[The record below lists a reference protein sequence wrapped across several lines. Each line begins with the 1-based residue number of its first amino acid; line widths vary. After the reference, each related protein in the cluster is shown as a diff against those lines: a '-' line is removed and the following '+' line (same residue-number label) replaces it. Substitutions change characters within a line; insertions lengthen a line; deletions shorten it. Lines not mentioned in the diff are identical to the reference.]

1 MSSYYPALGDLNHLA
16 DRVLVFAPHADD
28 EVFGCGG
35 TLAFHAER
43 GDPVRVVILTDGAGG
58 DPAGLEA
65 DIARTRRA
73 ESLAAGAELGVTDYA
88 FEDFPDGRLAA
99 SFDEATNQG
108 PLVDTL
114 LAELRAFQP
123 KLVYAPGLQEMH
135 PDHRALGAA
144 LLVAAERYAAEEPGL
159 TLNLYGINAQVAAN
173 VMYDITRLAAKKRRA
188 VERFE
193 SQLAYHDL
201 VRKTEAVDF
210 ARTVNIEDGAVYQVE
225 AFLALDPARGAAYR
239 SASQGLLE
247 EVFPATRGEELEG
260 AGGAVEANDVPDS
273 SESTES
279 GQSEPPRPS
288 ASPVDPATRTAKASG
303 DGGEA
308 VQDDPLAA
316 TAVISVWNRKEE
328 LRANLD
334 GLRAQTRPFA
344 DVVVVDN
351 ASTDGTAELVA
362 AEYPEVRLV
371 RMPNSAYGACETF
384 NVGFASVTT
393 PLLAIL
399 DDDVVL
405 PPEWLEKC
413 VARLAQEPATTAV
426 LSTKVVEPEMP
437 ESYKNAPSVNTER
450 YMSTFRGC
458 GSLARTDALREAG
471 WYDEYLFIYGNERDL
486 TCRLLNNGY
495 RVLQYPGVETFHRQP
510 FGVQMG
516 KRSLY
521 YHARN
526 AWITMLKYAPLGDLL
541 RMPWLVL
548 TRVLLRGGGKEAG
561 GEVTDATGT
570 IGIGRAVRE
579 TPGATWILV
588 KASFGVLRALP
599 HVWRHRQPVRA
610 DDFELPLS

>member
-1 MSSYYPALGDLNHLA
+1 VSSYYPALGDLNHLA

-35 TLAFHAER
+35 TLAFHTER

-88 FEDFPDGRLAA
+88 FEDFPDGRLAE
-99 SFDEATNQG
+99 SFDAAANEG
-108 PLVDTL
+108 PLVATL

-123 KLVYAPGLQEMH
+123 KLVYGPGLQEMH
-135 PDHRALGAA
+135 PDHRALSAA
-144 LLVAAERYAAEEPGL
+144 LLVAAERYRDEQPDL
-159 TLNLYGINAQVAAN
+159 SLSLYGINAQVAAN

-225 AFLALDPARGAAYR
+225 AFLVLDPARGAAYR
-239 SASQGLLE
+239 AASEGLLG
-247 EVFPATRGEELEG
+247 EVFPATRDASSAASIG
-260 AGGAVEANDVPDS
+260 AGAPGE
-273 SESTES
+273 TES
-279 GQSEPPRPS
+279 AG
-288 ASPVDPATRTAKASG
+288 G
-303 DGGEA
+303 DSDGPE
-308 VQDDPLAA
+308 VDPLAA

-328 LRANLD
+328 LRANLE

-371 RMPNSAYGACETF
+371 RMPNSDYGACETF

-413 VARLAQEPATTAV
+413 VARLAQEPPTTAV

-437 ESYKNAPSVNTER
+437 DSYKNAPSVNTER

-486 TCRLLNNGY
+486 TCRLLNKGY

-541 RMPWLVL
+541 RMPWLVV
-548 TRVLLRGGGKEAG
+548 TRVLLRGGGQEAE

-579 TPGATWILV
+579 TPGSFWILI

-599 HVWRHRQPVRA
+599 HVWRHREPVRA